1 MAHSGQ
7 SRDND
12 ARLLRE
18 ELERM
23 GGRLEGLKKEP
34 APYVA
39 YFAKRTPFCNVLG
52 VPNRILR
59 ILVSILKSPCL
70 GTLPNPNSV

>member
-1 MAHSGQ
+1 
-7 SRDND
+7 
-12 ARLLRE
+12 
-18 ELERM
+18 M

-52 VPNRILR
+52 GPYNMLR
-59 ILVSILKSPCL
+59 SIEYYHFGVYIEIPLLRDTTKSEFRVIWGSL
-70 GTLPNPNSV
+70 SKQSTVND